1 MGMHHRP
8 DHRTK
13 RVRGSFKKPVAHGT
27 DHQLHCRLQQRGF
40 AQGFT
45 PLMAISVPIGHY
57 EIHGL
62 CFKIGLFL
70 GKMFHDQ

>member
-13 RVRGSFKKPVAHGT
+13 YVIGSFNEPVENGI

-40 AQGFT
+40 AQDFI
-45 PLMAISVPIGHY
+45 PLMA
-57 EIHGL
+57 
-62 CFKIGLFL
+62 LFL
-70 GKMFHDQ
+70 SL